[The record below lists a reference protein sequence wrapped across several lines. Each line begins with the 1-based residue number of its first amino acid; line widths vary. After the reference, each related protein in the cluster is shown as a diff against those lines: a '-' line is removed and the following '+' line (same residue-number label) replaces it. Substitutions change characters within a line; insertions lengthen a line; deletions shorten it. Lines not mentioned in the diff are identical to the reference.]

1 LSNAVFAP
9 FHVFWDTEISLT
21 QIKTLLAAQDKL
33 QKKHLECQSTL
44 REQASPT
51 ARDRRKVRINVI
63 DERIS
68 PDVSQP
74 KAPSKLVPFP
84 AAPQAAPPKM
94 DTDRSRKYWL
104 IGGLSLLLL
113 AAIAVITWWV
123 LSERASIRY
132 VTAPVARGPVTRA
145 VTATGTVNPE
155 LTIIVGA
162 AVSGIIQELSC
173 DYNTQVKKGQVCAR
187 IDPRPYQTVVDQNK
201 AELAVA
207 KAQLEKDKA
216 NEAYTLLAL
225 NRYANLIQ
233 THAVSQDV
241 FDNARNAHDQ
251 AVAQI
256 AFDEATIQQ
265 HQAALDAA
273 QVNLD
278 YASIVSPVDG
288 TVVSRNVTMGQ
299 TVASSFQTPTLFLIA
314 TDLAKMEVDAN
325 VSESDI
331 GGIKPGNKA
340 TFTVDAYPKRI
351 FEGSVTQ
358 VRQSPQTVQNVVT
371 YDIVIGVDNSDL
383 ALMPGLTAAS
393 RIVIDERNDVM
404 RVPNQ
409 ALRYMPRNLPRAAS
423 SDQARVWVLRN
434 DEPVAISV
442 TTGLDDDSF
451 TEIVS
456 GNIKPGDLVITAE
469 QVATANKTVTP
480 RL

>member
-1 LSNAVFAP
+1 MNEHIIPVS
-9 FHVFWDTEISLT
+9 EISSKLASLPANPPKKHESDSKRHLL
-21 QIKTLLAAQDKL
+21 IAGAAALVVLAAVG
-33 QKKHLECQSTL
+33 
-44 REQASPT
+44 A
-51 ARDRRKVRINVI
+51 
-63 DERIS
+63 
-68 PDVSQP
+68 
-74 KAPSKLVPFP
+74 
-84 AAPQAAPPKM
+84 
-94 DTDRSRKYWL
+94 
-104 IGGLSLLLL
+104 
-113 AAIAVITWWV
+113 TWW
-123 LSERASIRY
+123 ASAARSTVHY
-132 VTAPVARGPVTRA
+132 VTAPVTRGIVARA

-162 AVSGIIQELSC
+162 AVSGIIQELYC
-173 DYNTQVKKGQVCAR
+173 DYNTQVKKGQVCAKL
-187 IDPRPYQTVVDQNK
+187 DPRPYQTVVDQNK
-201 AELAVA
+201 ADLAVA

-216 NEAYTLLAL
+216 NEAYTRLAL
-225 NRYANLIQ
+225 ARYATLIQ
-233 THAVSQDV
+233 THATSQDIY
-241 FDNARNAHDQ
+241 DNARNAYDQ

-256 AFDEATIQQ
+256 AYDEATIQLR
-265 HQAALDAA
+265 QAALDAA

-288 TVVSRNVTMGQ
+288 TVVSRNVTVGQ

-351 FEGSVTQ
+351 FEGAVTQ

-371 YDIVIGVDNSDL
+371 YDIVIGVDNTDL

-393 RIVIDERNDVM
+393 RIVIDERGDAL

-409 ALRYMPRNLPRAAS
+409 ALRYLPGNVPRAAS
-423 SDQARVWVLRN
+423 SDNARVWVLRN
-434 DEPVAISV
+434 DEPVAV
-442 TTGLDDDSF
+442 AVVTGLEDDSF

-456 GNIKPGDLVITAE
+456 GDLKPGDLVITAE
-469 QVATANKTVTP
+469 QLATANKAPGP

>member
-1 LSNAVFAP
+1 MNE
-9 FHVFWDTEISLT
+9 HTI
-21 QIKTLLAAQDKL
+21 
-33 QKKHLECQSTL
+33 
-44 REQASPT
+44 
-51 ARDRRKVRINVI
+51 
-63 DERIS
+63 RIS
-68 PDVSQP
+68 ETSGKPTPISANSLIRRERP
-74 KAPSKLVPFP
+74 
-84 AAPQAAPPKM
+84 
-94 DTDRSRKYWL
+94 SRKYWL
-104 IGGLSLLLL
+104 IAG
-113 AAIAVITWWV
+113 AAALVLIAAVGATWW
-123 LSERASIRY
+123 ASAARSTVHY
-132 VTAPVARGPVTRA
+132 VTAPVTRGIVART

-162 AVSGIIQELSC
+162 AVSGIIQNLYC

-187 IDPRPYQTVVDQNK
+187 LDPRPYQTVVDQNK
-201 AELAVA
+201 ADLAVA

-216 NEAYTLLAL
+216 NEAYTRLAL
-225 NRYANLIQ
+225 ARYATLIQ
-233 THAVSQDV
+233 THATSQDV
-241 FDNARNAHDQ
+241 YDNAKNAYDQ

-256 AFDEATIQQ
+256 AYDQATIQLR
-265 HQAALDAA
+265 QAALDAA

-351 FEGSVTQ
+351 FEGAVAQ

-393 RIVIDERNDVM
+393 RIVVDERQDVM

-409 ALRYMPRNLPRAAS
+409 ALRYTPRNVPRAAP
-423 SDQARVWVLRN
+423 SDQARIWVLRK
-434 DEPVAISV
+434 DQPVAVAVVS
-442 TTGLDDDSF
+442 GLDDDSF
-451 TEIVS
+451 TEIV
-456 GNIKPGDLVITAE
+456 GGDVKPGDLVITAE
-469 QVATANKTVTP
+469 QAATASVAVGP